1 MRLGANE
8 VETIREEIRRSDPAA
23 EIYLYG
29 SRTDDSARGGDIDLW
44 VRSSRITYRDT
55 LRLLTRIKDRIGW
68 QKIDLTINAG
78 DDDVLAQLVAEQ
90 GVRL

>member
-8 VETIREEIRRSDPAA
+8 VETIREEIQQSDPAA

-78 DDDVLAQLVAEQ
+78 EDDVLAQLVAEK

>member
-1 MRLGANE
+1 MRL
-8 VETIREEIRRSDPAA
+8 ETEQVQAIREEIRQTDPAA

-44 VRSSRITYRDT
+44 VRSSRITYRET

-78 DDDVLAQLVAEQ
+78 EDDVLAQLVAEK